1 MRQVDTLVRHNGCG
15 FGRPKWKRDIFYLR
29 FHVTLTPI
37 FFVAANI
44 VVFVIFLHL

>member
-15 FGRPKWKRDIFYLR
+15 FGRPNCDIFYLR
-29 FHVTLTPI
+29 LHVTLTI
-37 FFVAANI
+37 MFFLAANI